1 MMMLEFVAA
10 LTDTAV
16 QMNLCYELGLKFLLK
31 KYHLRVC
38 FLVIYYTCMISCIGG
53 FVNIYLKVIR
63 KKIEQKISLCAETQR
78 ETVYNALILKQ
89 DRIRE

>member
-1 MMMLEFVAA
+1 MRMLGFVPA

-31 KYHLRVC
+31 NITSEYS
-38 FLVIYYTCMISCIGG
+38 FLVVYYTCMISCIGG

-63 KKIEQKISLCAETQR
+63 KK
-78 ETVYNALILKQ
+78 
-89 DRIRE
+89 